1 MSQTDLS
8 RRHFLGAAAASAA
21 AVAVPAAH
29 AASTKEPLPTK
40 WDIETDVV
48 VLGCGGAGM
57 MAACQAHDAGAKVEI
72 FDKGMSPFHTG
83 TNLCGGLFTAWGS
96 RMQKADPEG
105 QKDTWET
112 FANDIIAYGEHMS
125 LKEPVYAFAK
135 HSGEAFDWL
144 EDHGLPKHHLE
155 KYAGHSQLRA
165 HRQDS
170 FKGRDY
176 IEVLVKELAAR
187 NLKIHHGMGVK
198 KFYFDEEANRL
209 VGVACGGNDGKL
221 VTCKA
226 KMGVVMATGGI
237 TGTPESLDFWVP
249 SVAGR
254 GVAIGG
260 PSNDG
265 EALRIAVRDVGVP
278 LSHMQYLASYPCGI
292 VVNGRNG
299 PYCRWWFITGQGG
312 ILINKNGDRFVT
324 ELEGIC
330 HVTPKLAGNPDGCH
344 YVLADQATW
353 ERTLKKIKLG
363 ALVGLPSWTPERVEA
378 EFAKG
383 ENLWKCATLEELCEK
398 SGIKLDGL
406 KKQLEVWN
414 KAVETK
420 NDLQFGRSDQQYQLK
435 DGPWYLIRMFPWN
448 NLSSGGVRVTE
459 HFEVLGWDLKPIAG
473 FYAAGETVAGVHG
486 AFYCGGNA
494 CGFAHTSGFM
504 AGKYVTGYKEA

>member
-1 MSQTDLS
+1 MSKTDLS
-8 RRHFLGAAAASAA
+8 RRHFLGAAAVTAA
-21 AVAVPAAH
+21 AAAVPAAH
-29 AASTKEPLPTK
+29 AASTPSELPAK
-40 WDIETDVV
+40 WDMTADVV

-105 QKDTWET
+105 RKDTWET

-144 EDHGLPKHHLE
+144 EDHGLAKHHLE

-176 IEVLVKELAAR
+176 IEVLVKELDKR

-198 KFYFDEEANRL
+198 KFYFDPKANRV
-209 VGVACGGNDGKL
+209 VGVACGVDGKL

-226 KMGVVMATGGI
+226 NKAVIMATGGI

-265 EALRIAVRDVGVP
+265 EALRIAVRDIGVP
-278 LSHMQYLASYPCGI
+278 LSHMQYIASYPCGI

-312 ILINKNGDRFVT
+312 ILINKNGERFVT

-353 ERTLKKIKLG
+353 ERTLKKINLG
-363 ALVGLPSWTPERVEA
+363 ALVGLPSWTAERVES
-378 EFAKG
+378 EFKKG
-383 ENLWKCATLEELCEK
+383 QNLWKCDTIEELCQK
-398 SGIKLDGL
+398 SGIKLEGL

-414 KAVETK
+414 SAVENK
-420 NDLQFGRSDQQYQLK
+420 NDLQFGRTDQQYKLEK
-435 DGPWYLIRMFPWN
+435 GPWYLIRMFPWN
-448 NLSSGGVRVTE
+448 NLSCGGVRVTE
-459 HFEVLGWDLKPIAG
+459 HCEVLGWDLKPVG
-473 FYAAGETVAGVHG
+473 GLYAAGETVAGVHG

-504 AGKYVTGYKEA
+504 AGKYATGYKEA